1 VEIHPTYVGYSNLGS
16 NYWRKR
22 QFDEA
27 TPMFEQAYRLVP
39 DYRVAGNL
47 ARAYYWQRGRRNEGL
62 EMYQHAIQ
70 LGEEQLKVN
79 PKDPDVHILLARYCA
94 MLGRRGEAIEHV
106 KAALQRQPPSS
117 HFLEIAAVV
126 YNQLGDRP
134 NAMGFL
140 QKAVAEHLPVSELI
154 NEMEL
159 DNLHDL
165 PQFQQLVKTAQ
176 AENKN

>member
-1 VEIHPTYVGYSNLGS
+1 M

-27 TPMFEQAYRLVP
+27 TPMFEQAYRIQQ

-62 EMYQHAIQ
+62 KMYQHAIQ

-79 PKDPDVHILLARYCA
+79 PNDPDAHILLGRYCA
-94 MLGRRGEAIEHV
+94 MLGRRAEAIEHAKV
-106 KAALQRQPPSS
+106 ALKERIPTA
-117 HFLEIAAVV
+117 HFLQIAAVV
-126 YNQLGDRP
+126 YNQLGDQ
-134 NAMGFL
+134 ATAIGYL

-165 PQFQQLVKTAQ
+165 PQFQQLIKTAQ